1 MSLRPNHRD
10 ENQRHR
16 HPHAKPALSLSE
28 GGGPGQSAR
37 SVLDNPASPGSRAL
51 NPDSCSSLLL
61 TPGRTVIGY
70 KCGPMKDAAT
80 RREKGVRDRRGG
92 GGRCAENTKKIL
104 NSGNK
109 PKESLKIQDLAFSG
123 AKNEPEIN
131 LISVQKTAIEA
142 EKQVSRAEFQVSGAR
157 GKIGNNSLS
166 M

>member
-1 MSLRPNHRD
+1 
-10 ENQRHR
+10 
-16 HPHAKPALSLSE
+16 
-28 GGGPGQSAR
+28 
-37 SVLDNPASPGSRAL
+37 
-51 NPDSCSSLLL
+51 
-61 TPGRTVIGY
+61 
-70 KCGPMKDAAT
+70 MKDAAT

-142 EKQVSRAEFQVSGAR
+142 EKQVSGAEFQVSGAR